1 CNLYK
6 EKYDVIYNYEDKKES
21 AAMDRE
27 LNTKMEAFEDGVL
40 TRMQGYNKYFNPF
53 RNTDNEELY
62 KEWQKG
68 WTEQHLVMLN

>member
-1 CNLYK
+1 MK
-6 EKYDVIYNYEDKKES
+6 TKMES

-53 RNTDNEELY
+53 RNTDNDELY

>member
-1 CNLYK
+1 T
-6 EKYDVIYNYEDKKES
+6 KES

-27 LNTKMEAFEDGVL
+27 LNTKTEAFEDGVL

-62 KEWQKG
+62 QEWQKG
-68 WTEQHLVMLN
+68 WTEQHIVMLN

>member
-1 CNLYK
+1 
-6 EKYDVIYNYEDKKES
+6 
-21 AAMDRE
+21 MDRE
-27 LNTKMEAFEDGVL
+27 LNTKTEAFEDGVL

-53 RNTDNEELY
+53 RNTDKDELY

>member
-1 CNLYK
+1 MK
-6 EKYDVIYNYEDKKES
+6 TIKES

-27 LNTKMEAFEDGVL
+27 LKTRMEAFEDGVL

-53 RNTDNEELY
+53 RNTDKNELY
-62 KEWQKG
+62 QEWQKG